1 MTQEKILSLLFE
13 LAVLVFIAGLYYL
26 WQRRRILYGPK
37 HWQHHKLMEIYHLGV
52 DCHEPERHQDLVP
65 FLDDCEQRLKSEHPW
80 MDGAFISRWNGRK
93 LPEKILAILSDCS
106 EWHAQSQPKTR

>member
-13 LAVLVFIAGLYYL
+13 LAVLLFIAGIYYI

-37 HWQHHKLMEIYHLGV
+37 NWQHYKLVEIYHFGLETN
-52 DCHEPERHQDLVP
+52 EPELHFDLVP
-65 FLDDCEQRLKSEHPW
+65 FLDDCEQKLKSDYPW
-80 MDGAFISRWNGRK
+80 MDGAFISRWKGRK